1 MIRSDWGFYNMA
13 GVWLSSGRRHGR
25 AARPGV
31 RAMMAIAII
40 AGLASCAGNRFGYLV
55 PVAGDG
61 GATTVHMLAVTTRA
75 PSEDAGVAFSGE
87 RGEEVSFADI
97 AVSLPPGR
105 KPGTVQWPRT
115 SPGNP
120 QTDFVVTSMKPM
132 DRAGLPA
139 WFTQAGGDHRRV
151 FVYVHGF
158 NTRFDRAVFRMAQL
172 TYDSDVNAAP
182 VLYSWPSRGQVL
194 DYRRDLD
201 NASYSRSDLANLL
214 EVASNSSAVDEI
226 VILAH
231 SMGSWV
237 AVEALRQIALE
248 KGGVPPKITN
258 LILASPDL
266 DIGVFRRQVQEM
278 GQSRPSIT
286 LFVSQADRALRLSAV
301 LSRGATRLGSVN
313 LEDENY
319 RRELGDL
326 DGVTVLDL
334 TALKSGDRINH
345 SVYAKSPEVVRL
357 IGERLI
363 EGQVITDTGVSPID
377 TLGNA
382 AGLAATAPIRVFEA
396 GRR

>member
-1 MIRSDWGFYNMA
+1 M
-13 GVWLSSGRRHGR
+13 GR
-25 AARPGV
+25 AIVMRLAV
-31 RAMMAIAII
+31 RTIAAIA
-40 AGLASCAGNRFGYLV
+40 ALTALASCASNQFGFLV

-61 GATTVHMLAVTTRA
+61 GAATVHMLAVTTRA
-75 PSEDAGVAFSGE
+75 ASEDEGIAFSGD
-87 RGEEVSFADI
+87 RGEGVSFTNI

-105 KPGTVQWPRT
+105 RPGTVQWPRT

-132 DRAGLPA
+132 DRAELPA
-139 WFTQAGGDHRRV
+139 WFSQSGGDHRRV

-172 TYDSDVNAAP
+172 TNDSDVNAAP

-201 NASYSRSDLANLL
+201 NASYSRSDLADLL
-214 EVASNSSAVDEI
+214 EVASNSGAIDEI

-237 AVEALRQIALE
+237 AVEALRQIALK
-248 KGGVPPKITN
+248 KGGVPRKITN

-266 DIGVFRRQVQEM
+266 DIGVFRRQVEEM
-278 GQSRPSIT
+278 GQPRPSIT
-286 LFVSQADRALRLSAV
+286 LFVSQADRALRLSAA

-313 LEDENY
+313 FENEAY
-319 RRELGDL
+319 QRELRGL

-363 EGQVITDTGVSPID
+363 EGQVITDTDVSPID

-382 AGLAATAPIRVFEA
+382 AGLAATAPIRVFDA